1 MRRKEK
7 PRYSKIVDVKIGRGA
22 RIYDHVNLYKCEIGE
37 NTKIDAFVYIE
48 EGVKIGSNVKIR
60 PFTFIPT
67 GVIIEDDVFIGPG
80 VIFMND
86 KYPRVRGR
94 WRLLKT
100 IVKKGASIGAG
111 AVIMPGI
118 TIGKYALIG
127 AGSIVTKDV
136 PDYGIVA
143 GTPAKL
149 IGYTSDEKFKKKV
162 RIFLESAQDN
172 ELLGEESE
180 WLWP

>member
-7 PRYSKIVDVKIGRGA
+7 PKYSKIVDVKMGRGA

-60 PFTFIPT
+60 PFTFIPA

-80 VIFMND
+80 VIFTND
-86 KYPRVRGR
+86 KYPRVKGK

-100 IVKKGASIGAG
+100 IVKRGASIGAR

-118 TIGKYALIG
+118 VIGEYSLIG
-127 AGSIVTKDV
+127 AGSIVTRDV
-136 PDYGIVA
+136 PDYGIVV
-143 GTPAKL
+143 GSPAKL
-149 IGYTSDEKFKKKV
+149 IGYTTDEKFKNRVKM
-162 RIFLESAQDN
+162 FLESKPD
-172 ELLGEESE
+172 ELMGEDSE
-180 WLWP
+180 WPWP